1 MLSQCDGEG
10 LGHLCRRCQCC
21 LGQWS
26 RAVCLGGGIDTDRR
40 AEQRL
45 QKQTHASRSF
55 DKSAKAI
62 PSREKSLLSS
72 GAGALDIQNQKEKQN
87 SNPHS
92 TPCTKLD
99 TVDHGL
105 KWKHKLWHFCK
116 KESFWSIK
124 GKKIDKLGPIKIKN
138 FCSTTDP
145 VNRMKKTTYRLQTT
159 HSTKNWH
166 VQYIKN
172 SQNSL
177 LRNTSNPVRK

>member
-1 MLSQCDGEG
+1 M
-10 LGHLCRRCQCC
+10 
-21 LGQWS
+21 
-26 RAVCLGGGIDTDRR
+26 GGGIDTDRR

-105 KWKHKLWHFCK
+105 K
-116 KESFWSIK
+116 
-124 GKKIDKLGPIKIKN
+124 
-138 FCSTTDP
+138 
-145 VNRMKKTTYRLQTT
+145 
-159 HSTKNWH
+159 
-166 VQYIKN
+166 
-172 SQNSL
+172 
-177 LRNTSNPVRK
+177 